1 MHIYHC
7 SLKFKMAVYVFTLMP
22 IFLNAQTI
30 KIIDFDTK
38 NPIPY
43 ATIELYEMQIK
54 TFCDQK
60 GEFSFNINTT
70 NTPIIISA
78 DGYESESFSFK
89 NSDLRERIISL
100 KPAHIVLNEVIV
112 SPTTGLL
119 QQHNLS
125 NVFLKKISSTDNLFA
140 SNIMGTVSNVPGVN
154 TIYTGAGINKPVIR
168 GMSGLKVVTFLNGLR
183 IENQQWANDHGINFL
198 DLGIKHVEIIKGPSS
213 LLYGADALG
222 GVLYFMDEDYASP
235 HTSEQFFETSFETN
249 SLATISRVAMKK
261 SYNNIR
267 FNIYLGHTSSADYM
281 IPNGNYVLNSRFN
294 GKSLKTALGFNT
306 DKWILN
312 IRYTHNS
319 NQVGLPGHTHSSSP
333 NPSDFLSMNQN
344 RYKVIP
350 FQLISDHYISVEN
363 KIVLENSV
371 LKFVTGFT
379 SNSLTE
385 HEEKVTIPGIKMLLT
400 NVPYHLSFTRQINEN
415 VNWISGFQGMFV
427 KNTNDLSAL
436 NVLIPNSRS
445 EELGAYSLFRYT
457 KRLFE
462 TQVGLRYDYRVIEA
476 EQINSQSYAKFNS
489 SLGFLYLNKPY
500 TLRFNFSSGFRPP
513 HISEMLADGVHHGTN
528 RYEKGALDLESE
540 FAHQFDLSLDLN
552 TEHVD
557 LNINPF
563 YNVYNNYIYIDPSG
577 EEIDGYPV
585 YYYTQT
591 SSAKTYG
598 GEFFLHYHPHFA
610 HRLHVEQGFSVV
622 KGEDKDQNPIPLIP
636 QTRINTNLMYEFVD
650 QNRKIQ
656 IKTIAVNRTQY
667 LSQNQIS
674 SFETT
679 SKGYELYDVEANLSV
694 EQKNTLFLK
703 LGIRNLFNT
712 TYINHLSNLKAIGLP
727 GAGRNFYIS
736 MSYNIN

>member
-1 MHIYHC
+1 MYVIQWR
-7 SLKFKMAVYVFTLMP
+7 LKFKIALYAFMLMP
-22 IFLNAQTI
+22 IFLNAQTL
-30 KIIDFDTK
+30 KIIDSDTK

-43 ATIELYEMQIK
+43 ASIELYEMQIK
-54 TFCDQK
+54 TFCDDK
-60 GEFSFNINTT
+60 GVYLFNINTT

-78 DGYESESFSFK
+78 DGYLSKSFSFK
-89 NSDLRERIISL
+89 NSDLSERIISL

-112 SPTTGLL
+112 SPTTGLA

-125 NVFLKKISSTDNLFA
+125 NVFLKKIASHDNLFA
-140 SNIMGTVSNVPGVN
+140 SNIMQTVSNVPGVN
-154 TIYTGAGINKPVIR
+154 TIHTGAGISKPVIR

-235 HTSEQFFETSFETN
+235 QTSEQFFETRFETN
-249 SLATISRVAMKK
+249 SLATTSRVGMKK
-261 SYNNIR
+261 SFKNLR

-281 IPNGNYVLNSRFN
+281 IPNGNYVLNSRFS

-306 DKWILN
+306 DQWILN
-312 IRYTHNS
+312 IRYNHNS
-319 NQVGLPGHTHSSSP
+319 NQVGLPGHTHSPSP
-333 NPSDFLSMNQN
+333 NPSDFLSVNQN
-344 RYKVIP
+344 RDKVIP
-350 FQLISDHYISVEN
+350 FQLISDHYLSIEN

-400 NVPYHLSFTRQINEN
+400 NLPYHLSYTRQINDN
-415 VNWISGFQGMFV
+415 VNWISGLQGMSV
-427 KNTNDLSAL
+427 KNTNDISAL
-436 NVLIPNSRS
+436 NILIPNSS
-445 EELGAYSLFRYT
+445 SDELGAYSLFRYT

-462 TQVGLRYDYRVIEA
+462 TQVGLRYDYRVIDA

-489 SLGFLYLNKPY
+489 SLGFLYQNKQY

-513 HISEMLADGVHHGTN
+513 DISEMLADGVHHGTN
-528 RYEKGALDLESE
+528 RYEKGALDLKSE
-540 FAHQFDLSLDLN
+540 FANQFDLSLDLN

-563 YNVYNNYIYIDPSG
+563 YNVYNNYIYINPSD
-577 EEIDGYPV
+577 EQINGYQV

-591 SSAKTYG
+591 SSAETYG

-610 HRLHVEQGFSVV
+610 HRLHLQLGASFV

-636 QTRINTNLMYEFVD
+636 QTSFNTNLKYEFAD
-650 QNRKIQ
+650 QNRKFQ
-656 IKTIAVNRTQY
+656 IKTIAVKRTQY

-679 SKGYELYDVEANLSV
+679 SKGYDLYDVEANLSY

-703 LGIRNLFNT
+703 LGVRNLFNT
-712 TYINHLSNLKAIGLP
+712 TYVNHLSNLKAMGLP

-736 MSYNIN
+736 INYNLN